1 MSAEHTFA
9 SPGPA
14 GLAALA
20 VACFGFAAVFLG
32 LVDLSGL
39 PILAAWLIGGCLVQ
53 YTTAVM
59 ELKDHN
65 ILGGN
70 VFLFFSAFFMLG
82 AAISVFAKWYQ
93 VSFVFSPKAA
103 KAALDAA
110 AAAAGV
116 KADMLTPDQVKAAM
130 AGVGPAVGAMLQKAV
145 YVEGWCWM
153 AGAGFLTLV
162 TPGYAK
168 GNLFIFILVLCVDVV
183 LWLIVGCDT
192 GWFAPF
198 GGVKGTK
205 AVIGYL
211 LVVSGWIGIYL
222 AGAIV
227 CNTIYGKPV
236 FFVPKPLVK

>member
-1 MSAEHTFA
+1 MSQEHSFA
-9 SPGPA
+9 SPGPG

-20 VACFGFAAVFLG
+20 VACFGFGAVFLG
-32 LVDLSGL
+32 LVDLNGL
-39 PILAAWLIGGCLVQ
+39 PLLAAWLVGGCLVQ

-70 VFLFFSAFFMLG
+70 VFLFFSAFFMLA
-82 AAISVFAKWYQ
+82 AAISVFGKWYL

-110 AAAAGV
+110 AAAAGI
-116 KADMLTPDQVKAAM
+116 KADMLTPDQIKAAM
-130 AGVGPAVGAMLQKAV
+130 AGVGPAVGGMLQKAV

-153 AGAGFLTLV
+153 AGATFLTVV

-168 GNLFIFILVLCVDVV
+168 GNLFIFILVLCIDVV

-192 GWFAPF
+192 GWYKIGTVPQ
-198 GGVKGTK
+198 TK
-205 AVIGYL
+205 AIIGYL
-211 LVVSGWIGIYL
+211 LVVSGFIGLYL
-222 AGAIV
+222 SGAIV
-227 CNTIYGKPV
+227 CNTVYGKPLY
-236 FFVPKPLVK
+236 FIPKPLVK

>member
-1 MSAEHTFA
+1 MQSYLTNIQTTKKGGFIMSQEHSFA
-9 SPGPA
+9 TPGPA

-20 VACFGFAAVFLG
+20 VACFGFGAVFLG
-32 LVDLSGL
+32 KVDISGFPL
-39 PILAAWLIGGCLVQ
+39 LAAWLIGGGIVQ

-70 VFLFFSAFFMLG
+70 VFLFFAAFFMF
-82 AAISVFAKWYQ
+82 AAALSVFAKWYS
-93 VSFVFSPKAA
+93 VSFIFMPKALDMVA
-103 KAALDAA
+103 KDPTL
-110 AAAAGV
+110 
-116 KADMLTPDQVKAAM
+116 Q
-130 AGVGPAVGAMLQKAV
+130 VGALVGGMMGKAV

-153 AGAGFLTLV
+153 AGAAFLTVV

-168 GNLFIFILVLCVDVV
+168 GNLFIFILVLCIDVV

-192 GWFAPF
+192 GWFSI
-198 GGVKGTK
+198 GGDVKFTK
-205 AVIGYL
+205 TIIGYL
-211 LVVSGWIGIYL
+211 LIVAGAIGVYL
-222 AGAIV
+222 AGATV

>member
-1 MSAEHTFA
+1 MSQEHSFA
-9 SPGPA
+9 TPGPA

-20 VACFGFAAVFLG
+20 VACFGFGAVFLG
-32 LVDLSGL
+32 KVDLSGL
-39 PILAAWLIGGCLVQ
+39 PILAAWLIGGAMVQ

-82 AAISVFAKWYQ
+82 AALSVFAKWYQ

-110 AAAAGV
+110 AAAANV
-116 KADMLTPDQVKAAM
+116 KVDMLTPDQIKAAM

-153 AGAGFLTLV
+153 AGACFLTVV

-168 GNLFIFILVLCVDVV
+168 GNLFIFILVLCIDVV

-192 GWFAPF
+192 GWFSI
-198 GGVKGTK
+198 GDVKQTK
-205 AVIGYL
+205 AIIGYL
-211 LVVSGWIGIYL
+211 LIVSGFIGVYL
-222 AGAIV
+222 SGATV